1 MELSVE
7 QSPLRMKLYGK
18 LFSARLWLSV
28 LLTFALLGNATPA
41 ISQELEPRSYSASPI
56 DSNFAVGTLSN
67 STGTVPLDPSLPL
80 SDVRP
85 AIDTLIL
92 SFTHT
97 FRLGGRT
104 ANWAFS
110 IPYLGGHVSAVILG
124 QPQALSR
131 YGFADFRARF
141 GVNLLGQALTPAEFA
156 RRKPSTTLG
165 VSVTAIMPT
174 GTYDRTELINIG
186 SNRWT
191 FKPEIGVEQPMGK
204 WFADLS
210 AGMWIFGDNTDYFG
224 GQVLRQMPL
233 GIFQF
238 HAGYT
243 FRRNQWLAV
252 DANYYSGGA
261 TSVNGARSINSL
273 ANSRYGLTFSQPIGA
288 GLSAKVS
295 WSRWLSGQFG
305 QKFSTIA
312 AALQYLWFDR
322 H

>member
-1 MELSVE
+1 MEPRAR
-7 QSPLRMKLYGK
+7 QSPLRRKLGRK
-18 LFSARLWLSV
+18 LLSTALWLSA
-28 LLTFALLGNATPA
+28 LGAFGLLGNAKPA
-41 ISQELEPRSYSASPI
+41 MGQELEPRSYSASPI
-56 DSNFAVGTLSN
+56 DSNFAVGALSN

-97 FRLGGRT
+97 FRLGNRT
-104 ANWAFS
+104 ANWAVS
-110 IPYLGGHVSAVILG
+110 VPYLGGHVSAVFSG
-124 QPQALSR
+124 QPQAFSR

-141 GVNLLGQALTPAEFA
+141 GVNLLGRALTPAQFA

-165 VSVTAIMPT
+165 VSVTVIAPT
-174 GTYDRTELINIG
+174 GTYDRTELINVG

-191 FKPEIGVEQPMGK
+191 LKPEIGVEQPMGK
-204 WFADLS
+204 WFTDLS
-210 AGMWIFGDNTDYFG
+210 AGVWLFGQNTDYFG
-224 GQVLRQMPL
+224 GQVLRQAPL
-233 GIFQF
+233 DIFQF

-243 FRRNQWLAV
+243 FRQNQWLAV

-261 TSVNGARSINSL
+261 TSVNAATSINSL
-273 ANSRYGLTFSQPIGA
+273 GNSRFGLTYSQPMGA
-288 GLSAKVS
+288 GLSTKVS
-295 WSRWLSGQFG
+295 WSRWLSGRFG
-305 QKFSTIA
+305 QRFSTVA